1 MRSTKYISMIPFD
14 RTAHGWKMLFR
25 PIPCVGDLL
34 HRFKQV
40 AASVRDGRACR
51 LLAPLSH
58 QRLSSGMGCTGAP
71 IIDVLRDAGPFDGF
85 CLTSAACPECV
96 KSHGTEPQARIAS
109 CALRR
114 PTLLSSPLILAIFC
128 KSSGSLAIFTA
139 IRRASPRK
147 RTSRRLPQRETMVKY
162 CDDIAL
168 DRRRHIG
175 GGQGIPSIESLQA
188 LAGSQSCAC
197 GPSIQMRQQTS

>member
-1 MRSTKYISMIPFD
+1 MEDALSAHTLCRRSASSLQTS
-14 RTAHGWKMLFR
+14 RGER
-25 PIPCVGDLL
+25 P
-34 HRFKQV
+34 RW
-40 AASVRDGRACR
+40 ASGSCR
-51 LLAPLSH
+51 LLAPLSR
-58 QRLSSGMGCTGAP
+58 QRLPSGMGCTGGP

-96 KSHGTEPQARIAS
+96 KSRGTEPQARIAS

-114 PTLLSSPLILAIFC
+114 PTLLSDMLPLILAIFC

-147 RTSRRLPQRETMVKY
+147 RTSRRHRESLPQRETMAKF
-162 CDDIAL
+162 CDGIAL
-168 DRRRHIG
+168 NRRRHI
-175 GGQGIPSIESLQA
+175 GQGIPSIESLQA
-188 LAGSQSCAC
+188 LAGSQSYVC

>member
-1 MRSTKYISMIPFD
+1 MEDALSAHTLCRRSASSLQTS
-14 RTAHGWKMLFR
+14 RGER
-25 PIPCVGDLL
+25 P
-34 HRFKQV
+34 RW
-40 AASVRDGRACR
+40 ASGSCR
-51 LLAPLSH
+51 LLAPLSR
-58 QRLSSGMGCTGAP
+58 QRLPSGMGCTGGP
-71 IIDVLRDAGPFDGF
+71 IIDILRDAGPFDGF

-96 KSHGTEPQARIAS
+96 KSRGTEPQARIAS

-114 PTLLSSPLILAIFC
+114 PTLLNSPLILAIFC